1 MTRSA
6 AGRAMPVIRCLAV
19 VLPLAVS
26 LGGCVTDPRVQAFS
40 SVTTSP
46 APATDGDLG
55 TLTYR
60 AVDLMMAGA
69 PQVTDATKLVVAS
82 VANAEKLDA
91 STPLGNIVADMIRG
105 RLAQTGHTTAEMR
118 LRSSV
123 RLQKDGGEFLLSR
136 DRRALMPAPDAAA
149 IVTGTYAVG
158 FEKVYVSLKLVS
170 AGDARILS
178 AADFVVP
185 RRETDGLL
193 GERPR

>member
-1 MTRSA
+1 
-6 AGRAMPVIRCLAV
+6 
-19 VLPLAVS
+19 LPLALA
-26 LGGCVTDPRVQAFS
+26 LGGCVTDPPVQAFG
-40 SVTTSP
+40 SVTTGPSP
-46 APATDGDLG
+46 AADGDLG

-60 AVDLMMAGA
+60 AVDLMLAGA
-69 PQVTDATKLVVAS
+69 PQVTDATPLVVAS
-82 VANAEKLDA
+82 VANAEKLDVSA
-91 STPLGNIVADMIRG
+91 PLGNIVADMIRS
-105 RLAQTGHTTAEMR
+105 RLAQTGHSTAEMR

-170 AGDARILS
+170 AGNAGILA

-185 RRETDGLL
+185 RRETEGLL
-193 GERPR
+193 GEPPR